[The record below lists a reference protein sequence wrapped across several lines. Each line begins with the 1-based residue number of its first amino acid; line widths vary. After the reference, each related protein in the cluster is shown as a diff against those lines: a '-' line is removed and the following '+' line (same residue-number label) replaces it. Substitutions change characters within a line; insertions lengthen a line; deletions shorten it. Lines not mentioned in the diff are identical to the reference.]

1 MLATKALIT
10 RQDLID
16 MDSEGLIL
24 LRPGTDISS
33 SANNINRILTR
44 EEIDEY
50 AYIFGQGMPIDNALD
65 PVEIV
70 VIQGPYLGPESY
82 GPVLGISF
90 VTVTRETYIPAP
102 SINGI
107 SNNSITIITKS
118 IQEPAHKNRS
128 VHYGIDTTY
137 ENEVIVS
144 PGPYLFRNTVYLT
157 VANDSTNT
165 INFEILVGKTP
176 GSETVYSRSS
186 TGTSNLS
193 VDLKLGSYF
202 KLKATPTAWSKN
214 GYIHVE
220 IYQDGILVRSENIF
234 KPYNDPATG
243 LVYINEYF
251 RILKGINYEFKA
263 YVVVGN
269 LYNGA
274 YSNVTGQR
282 ACNLLNNT

>member
-33 SANNINRILTR
+33 SGNNINKILTR
-44 EEIDEY
+44 EEIDRY
-50 AYIFGQGMPIDNALD
+50 AYIFGQGMPFNNEAD
-65 PVEIV
+65 PVLIMV
-70 VIQGPYLGPESY
+70 FQGPYLGPESF

-90 VTVTRETYIPAP
+90 VTVTKETYISPPA
-102 SINGI
+102 INGI
-107 SNNSITIITKS
+107 SNNSITIVTKS
-118 IQEPAHKNRS
+118 IQEPGDKNRS
-128 VHYGIDTTY
+128 VHYGSDTNY
-137 ENEVIVS
+137 ANEVIVS
-144 PGPYLFRNTVYLT
+144 PFTTVYGNTVYLT

-165 INFEILVGKTP
+165 INFEMLVGKTP

-193 VDLKLGSYF
+193 GNLKLGSYF

-220 IYQDGILVRSENIF
+220 IYQNGILTRSENIF
-234 KPYNDPATG
+234 KPHNDPATG
-243 LVYINEYF
+243 LVYIDEYF

-263 YVVVGN
+263 YVIVGN
-269 LYNGA
+269 VYEGA
-274 YSNVTGQR
+274 FSNVTGQR